1 MTDTPTRRAWIASTD
16 TAIAAYLPR
25 NYAVVDTVRDPTDQT
40 STRWGT
46 LIEGTD
52 NAGWTLDG
60 YVLPRLASGLYFG
73 KEIS

>member
-1 MTDTPTRRAWIASTD
+1 MRRAWIASTNLD
-16 TAIAAYLPR
+16 TINAYLPD
-25 NYAVVDTVRDPTDQT
+25 NYRVVGPAPNPDDPTRQ
-40 STRWGT
+40 GM

-73 KEIS
+73 REVT